1 MWVEIGFIIFIVS
14 AYVYFVN
21 QELVHSTV
29 QNMYKLGTS
38 SITVALVG
46 SSAYYLYKNPEQVP
60 ELITKFLKKSN
71 K

>member
-29 QNMYKLGTS
+29 QNMYKLGTTA
-38 SITVALVG
+38 ITVALVG